1 VTIAFIRQTRV
12 GGDAWEPAEVPL
24 GEAAEA
30 YLIDILDGATVKR
43 TLSAASPAAVY
54 AAADQV
60 ADFGALPAT
69 LHVRISQVSPTEGP
83 GLAAESVLH
92 V

>member
-1 VTIAFIRQTRV
+1 M
-12 GGDAWEPAEVPL
+12 PL

-30 YLIDILDGATVKR
+30 YVIDILDGATVKR
-43 TLSAASPAAVY
+43 TLSATSPAAVY
-54 AAADQV
+54 AAADQT
-60 ADFGALPAT
+60 ADFGALPST